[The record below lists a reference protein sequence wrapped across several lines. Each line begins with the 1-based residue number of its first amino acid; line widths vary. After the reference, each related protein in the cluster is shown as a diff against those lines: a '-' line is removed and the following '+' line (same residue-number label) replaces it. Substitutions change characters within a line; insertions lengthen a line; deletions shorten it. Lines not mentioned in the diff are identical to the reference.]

1 MRKGAYAT
9 SKCEKAKEVKE
20 TKKLI
25 FGLILF
31 WLSPAKS
38 ALGLAVP
45 PSLEGLWH
53 PSGQL
58 VSNTS
63 GD

>member
-1 MRKGAYAT
+1 MLLQSVRKQ
-9 SKCEKAKEVKE
+9 KKVKE
-20 TKKLI
+20 NKKLI

-31 WLSPAKS
+31 WLSPAKR
-38 ALGLAVP
+38 ALSLAGP
-45 PSLEGLWH
+45 SSLEGLWH